1 MTPKSRA
8 ALERAI
14 VRYAGND
21 AVLAN
26 GLAVEFA
33 NAIVA
38 QMIDAGVVKGGSSLK
53 FRYGDRMT
61 RVTRDLDTAWSESLD
76 SFLQDV
82 SGKLK
87 EGWNGFTG
95 EVQVLRQANPR
106 RVPFEYVMQPCAVHL
121 SYLGTPWR
129 VVDMEIGHNEIGDAV
144 SESFGLP

>member
-61 RVTRDLDTAWSESLD
+61 RVTRDLDADHL
-76 SFLQDV
+76 
-82 SGKLK
+82 
-87 EGWNGFTG
+87 
-95 EVQVLRQANPR
+95 PR
-106 RVPFEYVMQPCAVHL
+106 
-121 SYLGTPWR
+121 
-129 VVDMEIGHNEIGDAV
+129 
-144 SESFGLP
+144 